1 MTSFRQRAIV
11 IYGDS
16 VLLEGIAESLHK
28 RGNLTVMTVSPQI
41 DSTYLADLH
50 PDLVLV
56 DASQIK
62 LNQIEELT
70 TAFPTEH
77 VPPII
82 HLNMDSQKLTITST
96 QQFPAASF
104 DDLEQAL
111 EFIEKPIQ
119 LARRML

>member
-70 TAFPTEH
+70 IAFPAEH

-82 HLNMDSQKLTITST
+82 HLNMDSQKLTITTT

-104 DDLEQAL
+104 DDLERAL

>member
-70 TAFPTEH
+70 TAFSAEH

>member
-1 MTSFRQRAIV
+1 MTSLRQRAIV

-70 TAFPTEH
+70 IAFPAEH

>member
-1 MTSFRQRAIV
+1 M
-11 IYGDS
+11 
-16 VLLEGIAESLHK
+16 LLEGIAESLHK

-70 TAFPTEH
+70 TAFSAEH